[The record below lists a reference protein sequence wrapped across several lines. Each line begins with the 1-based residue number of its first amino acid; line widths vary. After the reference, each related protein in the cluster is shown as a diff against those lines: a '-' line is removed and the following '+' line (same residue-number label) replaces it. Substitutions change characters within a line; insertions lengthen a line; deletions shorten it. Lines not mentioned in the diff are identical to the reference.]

1 MNFKK
6 TPAAAFTDKPYK
18 HIPLTTV
25 ESNQVA
31 AIGYDAESGTMAVT
45 FTRGPGHVYHYP
57 NVSAELHQQFL
68 EAESIGSFFGQHI
81 KALPFDKFPAE
92 ALEEAKAALNH

>member
-6 TPAAAFTDKPYK
+6 TPAAAFTDKPYE
-18 HIPLTTV
+18 HIPLTAV

-31 AIGYDAESGTMAVT
+31 AIGYDDASGTMAVT

-68 EAESIGSFFGQHI
+68 AAESIGSFFGQHI
-81 KALPFDKFPAE
+81 KTLPFDKFPAE
-92 ALEEAKAALNH
+92 ALGQAKAALDQ